1 LFTEIKIC
9 EKLKTSKGTTPQD
22 KNQKRKNKMKNEN
35 QIEAKAQIK
44 SILEGKFL
52 KLIKNGMSPEDAITD
67 VLGAFEQEFPG
78 LLEKLA

>member
-1 LFTEIKIC
+1 
-9 EKLKTSKGTTPQD
+9 
-22 KNQKRKNKMKNEN
+22 MKNEN